1 MNNFEELKF
10 NLEALLHAVKEDM
23 DFFSPIYKFVEN
35 LSVMVSDRSAEAKK
49 EDIQF
54 LAQKIEEFFKKWRGS
69 GLYMPP
75 TQISKNDQTVKEIFR
90 LANKIAS
97 LSDDEFDKLKPSGKR
112 PETAH
117 QERLNDTNRIFI
129 VHGRDEAAKS
139 SVARFLEKLEL
150 KPVILHEQPNQ
161 GRTIIEKI
169 SDYSDVAFAVVLLTA
184 DDKGGLISC
193 SSEELQL
200 RARQNVIFELG
211 YFIGKLERHRV
222 CVLYKKGVE
231 IPSDYKGVLFI
242 PLDDADVWKSLLVKE
257 MKESGIAIDMNKAI

>member
-1 MNNFEELKF
+1 MVEEVKIIHTGDLHLGMTFKSLGKKSKLHRRDCQDVF
-10 NLEALLHAVKEDM
+10 SNIIDLCINEKVDSLL
-23 DFFSPIYKFVEN
+23 
-35 LSVMVSDRSAEAKK
+35 
-49 EDIQF
+49 
-54 LAQKIEEFFKKWRGS
+54 
-69 GLYMPP
+69 
-75 TQISKNDQTVKEIFR
+75 
-90 LANKIAS
+90 IAGD
-97 LSDDEFDKLKPSGKR
+97 LFDKLKPSGKR